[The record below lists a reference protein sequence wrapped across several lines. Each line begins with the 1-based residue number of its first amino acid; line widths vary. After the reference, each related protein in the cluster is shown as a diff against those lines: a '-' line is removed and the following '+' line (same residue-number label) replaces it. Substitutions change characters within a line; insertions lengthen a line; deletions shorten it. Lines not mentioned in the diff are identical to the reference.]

1 MSEPLESSGPGAPAP
16 RPDAV
21 ASLAALVAAR
31 EAAGLQPADVA
42 QRLKLA
48 PRQVEAL
55 ERGDWSSLPG
65 QAFVRGA
72 LRSYGRLLGTNVDPL
87 LQSLGAGAAAAEL
100 RPATSLEEPL
110 PSRSMLGF
118 GGGGGGSKSAWFVL
132 GAIVLVAVAL
142 FFGRDGDISRI
153 PSWLSSAAPDKP
165 AAPASGKVIETVPLP
180 DLATAS
186 RAAGS
191 TAGGSPPVPAGSA
204 STVTPG
210 APAPG
215 GASSAAAGAAPTV
228 DASAP
233 GSATGAAASGAPA
246 GANDPAGAARGL
258 RLVFEK
264 AAWVEIKQADGKVLL
279 YGEQKAGSESRVPL
293 EAPVSLVI
301 GNAEHVRLERHGE
314 PVDLKGQARQ
324 GVAKLKLAP

>member
-1 MSEPLESSGPGAPAP
+1 MSEPLEHSDTGAPAP
-16 RPDAV
+16 RTDAV

-48 PRQVEAL
+48 PRQVDAL

-118 GGGGGGSKSAWFVL
+118 GAGGGGSKSAWFVL
-132 GAIVLVAVAL
+132 GAILLVAVAL

-153 PSWLSSAAPDKP
+153 PSWLSSPVPDKP
-165 AAPASGKVIETVPLP
+165 AAPASGKVVETVPLP
-180 DLATAS
+180 DLAAAS
-186 RAAGS
+186 RAAG
-191 TAGGSPPVPAGSA
+191 TPA
-204 STVTPG
+204 
-210 APAPG
+210 APG
-215 GASSAAAGAAPTV
+215 STSVAPPGGTPAVASGAAPTS

-233 GSATGAAASGAPA
+233 ATATGAAASGTPA
-246 GANDPAGAARGL
+246 GSSDPAGESRGL

-279 YGEQKAGSESRVPL
+279 YGEQKAGSEARVPL